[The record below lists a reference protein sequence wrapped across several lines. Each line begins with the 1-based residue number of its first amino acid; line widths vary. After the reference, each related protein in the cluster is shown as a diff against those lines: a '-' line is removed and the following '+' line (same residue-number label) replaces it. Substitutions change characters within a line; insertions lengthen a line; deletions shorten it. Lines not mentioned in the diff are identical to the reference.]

1 MKRILVVD
9 DEPDLCD
16 ILRFNLQA
24 AGYEVETARSAEEAL
39 NKNLTEFDLLLLD
52 VMLGGMSGF
61 DLAHQL
67 KANPQTAHL
76 PIIFLTALD
85 SEENTLQGFRLGA
98 DDYVTKPFSIREV
111 LARVKAVLTRAAT
124 AETPQTLSYEG
135 LTMNHTDRSVNID
148 GTDVPFTRTEFDLL
162 WTLLSQ
168 RGKVFSRQEL
178 IDQAWPPGVIV
189 TDRTVDVN
197 ITRVRKKV
205 GRYALCIVTRQG
217 YGYYFCLS

>member
-24 AGYEVETARSAEEAL
+24 AGYEVETAHSAEEAL
-39 NKNLTEFDLLLLD
+39 NKNLTECDLLLLD

-205 GRYALCIVTRQG
+205 GCYALCIVTRQG